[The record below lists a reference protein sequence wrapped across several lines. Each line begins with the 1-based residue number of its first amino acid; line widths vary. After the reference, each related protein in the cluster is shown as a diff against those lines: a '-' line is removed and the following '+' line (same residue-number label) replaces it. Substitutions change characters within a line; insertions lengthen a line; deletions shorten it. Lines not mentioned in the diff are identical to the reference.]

1 MPAKVT
7 QKKRPRTK
15 AKPDL
20 VRPVTLLRGVRPVT
34 PKKPVKKKSSQ
45 RKPKKP
51 LWRVLRAEQWFA
63 LVGLGIL
70 IASTVYWAL
79 LGAHSNAANSDQL
92 VDSYLFENWKTFQGA
107 QFPAAHTFFL
117 KWPLFALG
125 AALGNTPNV
134 LVVLTVAIVLATVL
148 ALAWVLWRIIR
159 RPIPWTLLILS
170 LALTLL
176 LVPIQPS
183 PSTLLP
189 LNMAMLTTRN
199 LEYVVYVVGLM
210 LAIRVVRPMSR
221 RGLVLVALW
230 GVLFLS
236 DRLFVPLAFGSLA
249 LLGVFGWLRHR
260 RELVLMARHGLVCAA
275 LGFGL
280 SLCMLAAIMHG
291 TSVVSVTAAS
301 PYHIASGKDMS
312 LGLVYGVLAVLANL
326 GINPA
331 PTTLVLRDWF
341 HAAFT
346 NYGGIAGMAWL
357 VMLLSGIGF
366 AVFAWRSLR
375 VRLRADA
382 KQPHDAAQQLTGLL
396 VASSV
401 VACGLYVVTKHY
413 YGGDGRYVTIVLFAV
428 YIAAATMLRTA
439 TLPRRFVHDWA
450 ALLLVALIPATLV
463 TYNDFSG
470 VRAAQQPYA
479 TQNKAVVDILRQ
491 HPVQWLVGDY
501 WRVLPV
507 RALSGNAQAVVPLQ
521 TCTQPRQ
528 ALTSSNWQVKTGDS
542 FAYLLPLEKG
552 QTDFPACTFNDVVAA
567 YGRPSGS
574 YVVGGTV
581 AKPTEL
587 LLVFNKRSVP
597 SEHSASTAPAST
609 APVELSD
616 VAFADCPNGTVMQVV
631 AHPDDDILFMSP
643 DLPRSIAAGS
653 CVRTVYLTAGDSGS
667 AGYYWIGR
675 MLGAQAAY
683 ETMTGVKRDW
693 QFRTVRFSSG
703 QYATYMNQYGNSQVS
718 LLFLNLPDG
727 NLQGQGFGGD
737 KSESLRKLYE
747 GATTTIHS
755 VDGSSHYSSDELKG
769 AIRELLEVFKPTEL
783 RTQTPSDI
791 PYLADHSDHQ
801 AAARYVD
808 AALQDYQPSWA
819 AELPVAH
826 YVGYPVHA
834 AAPNVFDEAL
844 QQKQSVF
851 LNYAAH
857 DHGVCQTEISCQE
870 DPAYGAYLTR
880 QYTYEEFIS
889 ALGL

>member
-1 MPAKVT
+1 MPAKIP
-7 QKKRPRTK
+7 QKKRRRTK
-15 AKPDL
+15 TKPDL
-20 VRPVTLLRGVRPVT
+20 IRPVTLLRGVRPAA
-34 PKKPVKKKSSQ
+34 PKKPAKKKPSQ
-45 RKPKKP
+45 SKPKKP
-51 LWRVLRAEQWFA
+51 FWRVLRGEQWFV

-92 VDSYLFENWKTFQGA
+92 VDSYLFEGWKTFQGA

-117 KWPLFALG
+117 KWPLFALS

-134 LVVLTVAIVLATVL
+134 LVILTVAVVLATVL

-159 RPIPWTLLILS
+159 KPIPWALLILS

-176 LVPIQPS
+176 LVPIRPS

-189 LNMAMLTTRN
+189 LNMAMLNTRN
-199 LEYVVYVVGLM
+199 LEYVVYVAGLV
-210 LAIRVVRPMSR
+210 LATRVVRPVSR
-221 RGLVLVALW
+221 RGFVLVALW

-236 DRLFVPLAFGSLA
+236 DRLFVPLAFGSFA
-249 LLGVFGWLRHR
+249 LIGVFGWLRHR
-260 RELVLMARHGLVCAA
+260 RELVLMARHGLVSAV

-280 SLCMLAAIMHG
+280 SVLMLAVIMHG
-291 TSVVSVTAAS
+291 TSVVSATAAS
-301 PYHIASGKDMS
+301 PYQLASVEDMS
-312 LGLVYGVLAVLANL
+312 LGFIYGVLAVLANL

-331 PTTLVLRDWF
+331 PTTLVLRDWP
-341 HAAFT
+341 HAASVS
-346 NYGGIAGMAWL
+346 YGGIAGMTWL

-366 AVFAWRSLR
+366 AVCAWRALR
-375 VRLRADA
+375 TRLRADT
-382 KQPHDAAQQLTGLL
+382 KQPYDVAQQLTGLL
-396 VASSV
+396 IASSV

-413 YGGDGRYVTIVLFAV
+413 YGGDGRYVTVVLFAV

-463 TYNDFSG
+463 TYNDFSA
-470 VRAAQQPYA
+470 VRAAQQSYA
-479 TQNKAVVDILRQ
+479 MQNKAVVDIVHQ
-491 HPVQWLVGDY
+491 HPVRWLVGDY
-501 WRVLPV
+501 WRVLPI
-507 RALSGNAQAVVPLQ
+507 RALSGNTQAVVPLQ
-521 TCTQPRQ
+521 TCTQLRQ
-528 ALTSSNWQVKTGDS
+528 ALTSSSWQVKAGDS

-552 QTDFPACTFNDVVAA
+552 QTDFPACTFSEVVAA
-567 YGRPSGS
+567 FGRPSGS

-587 LLVFNKRSVP
+587 LLVFGKGSTPN
-597 SEHSASTAPAST
+597 EHLGATMPVST

-616 VAFADCPNGTVMQVV
+616 VMFADCPNGTVMQVV

-643 DLPRSIAAGS
+643 DLSRSIAAGS

-693 QFRTVRFSSG
+693 QFQTIRFSSG
-703 QYATYMNQYGNSQVS
+703 QYATYMSQYGNSQVS

-727 NLQGQGFGGD
+727 NLQGQGFGDD
-737 KSESLRKLYE
+737 KSESLSKLYD
-747 GATTTIHS
+747 GTIATIHT

-769 AIRELLEVFKPTEL
+769 AIRELVGTFRPTEL
-783 RTQTPSDI
+783 RTLTPSDI
-791 PYLADHSDHQ
+791 PYLADHSDHK
-801 AAARYVD
+801 ATARYVD
-808 AALQDYQPSWA
+808 AALQGYQSAWI
-819 AELPVAH
+819 AELPVVH
-826 YVGYPVHA
+826 YVGYPIHA

-844 QQKQSVF
+844 QQKRSAF
-851 LNYAAH
+851 LSYAAH

-880 QYTYEEFIS
+880 QYAYEEFIS
-889 ALGL
+889 TLGL